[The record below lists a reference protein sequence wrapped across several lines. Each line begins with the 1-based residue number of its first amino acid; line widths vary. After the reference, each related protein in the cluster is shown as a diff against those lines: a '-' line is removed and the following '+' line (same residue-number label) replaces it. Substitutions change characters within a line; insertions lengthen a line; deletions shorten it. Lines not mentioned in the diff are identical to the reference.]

1 MQWIIHYD
9 IVAFAI
15 ISAILIVFSI
25 FNNLKTFTNR
35 VYKRLLIVSLL
46 SVVTDIASSV
56 TGSYFS
62 TDYPTLNYIM
72 NMLHYITQNYVP
84 CLYSLFAYSMVYE
97 TGKMSKKWFSLIYV
111 PYIINF
117 ILIIINPFTNIYFY
131 FDDLGNYVRG
141 IGIFIPYGIAIYYI
155 ILSCIIVIFNM
166 KVLGLAQRCC
176 VFLYS
181 AECII
186 LNVLQVMFPKYL
198 LSEIGIAFS
207 MFFIYLT
214 MQNPFEFMDV
224 QTGVYNRNLFKKT
237 ITGKIFKKEEFSI
250 LCVQIEG
257 LKYIN
262 EKFGESNGN
271 ILIKQITSYLLS
283 FEKNCSVYRI
293 SNRLFALVFQN
304 HPDLDVFCKRIAS
317 RFESSF
323 HISSIN
329 VSANMWAHIT
339 CLKSSDDIQYVE
351 DVFDIIE
358 YSLKEFAHDKKTTVS
373 FVSTDVLEELRR
385 DLAINEAISN
395 AIKNDSFQVFYQPIY
410 SLEEKRFVKMEALVR
425 LFDEK
430 IGFVPP
436 DQFISIAEKNGDILV
451 IGEIVLKKVC
461 QFITENHPERF
472 GIKRISV
479 NLSVVQCMQENIN
492 VRLMDIIDKYEIP
505 HDFIDFEIT
514 ETTAINT
521 SETLK
526 KIMKNFNQQGIY
538 FSLDDFGTGY
548 SNQSNIMQY
557 PYSIVKIDK
566 SLVWACDSNPKAFI
580 SLKHTVAMI
589 KDLEMSVL
597 AEGVETDKHKNLL
610 EEIGVEYL
618 QGFYFSK
625 PLSPLDTISFLEK
638 NN

>member
-35 VYKRLLIVSLL
+35 VYKKLLIVSLL
-46 SVVTDIASSV
+46 SVVTDIASSI

-62 TDYPTLNYIM
+62 TDYPTLNYLV
-72 NMLHYITQNYVP
+72 NMLHFITQNFVP
-84 CLYSLFAYSMVYE
+84 CLYSLFAYSLVYE
-97 TGKMSKKWFSLIYV
+97 TGKMSKKWFSFIYV

-117 ILIIINPFTNIYFY
+117 VLVIINPLTNIYFY
-131 FDDLGNYVRG
+131 YDDLGNYVRG
-141 IGIFIPYGIAIYYI
+141 VGISIPFLIAIYYI
-155 ILSCIIVIFNM
+155 ILSCIIVIFNT
-166 KVLGLAQRCC
+166 KVLGFAQRFC

-181 AECII
+181 ATCIT
-186 LNVLQVMFPKYL
+186 LSLLQIIFPRYL
-198 LSEIGIAFS
+198 LQEIGIAFT

-237 ITGKIFKKEEFSI
+237 ITGKIFKKEKFSI
-250 LCVQIEG
+250 LCLQIEG

-262 EKFGESNGN
+262 KKFGESNGN

-283 FEKNCSVYRI
+283 FEKNCSVFRI

-304 HPDLDVFCKRIAS
+304 HPDLDGYCKRIAN

-329 VSANMWAHIT
+329 VNANMWAHIT
-339 CLKSSDDIQYVE
+339 CLKSSNDIQNVE

-358 YSLKEFAHDKKTTVS
+358 YSLKGVARDKKTTVA
-373 FVSTDVLEELRR
+373 FVTTDILEERHR
-385 DLAINEAISN
+385 ELAITEAISN
-395 AIKNDSFQVFYQPIY
+395 AIKNDSFQVYYQPIY
-410 SLEEKRFVKMEALVR
+410 SLKEKRFVKMEALVR
-425 LFDEK
+425 LFDDK

-461 QFITENHPERF
+461 QFINEYHPEGF
-472 GIKRISV
+472 GIKCISV

-492 VRLMDIIDKYEIP
+492 VRLMDIIDKNKIP

-526 KIMKNFNQQGIY
+526 KIMKNFNQQGIN

-597 AEGVETDKHKNLL
+597 AEGVESDEHKKLL

-625 PLSPLDTISFLEK
+625 PLPPAETISFLEK